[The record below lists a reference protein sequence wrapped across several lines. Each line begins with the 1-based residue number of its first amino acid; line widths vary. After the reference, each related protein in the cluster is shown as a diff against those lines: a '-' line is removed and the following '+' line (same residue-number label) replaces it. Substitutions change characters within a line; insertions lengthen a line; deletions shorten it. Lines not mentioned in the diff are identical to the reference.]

1 MPRVPGALAGGRV
14 AGTAAL
20 AAGAARPFSPPR
32 AGGGSD
38 GLSRFLIFPH
48 VRVPQASHVLG
59 QLARRARVDWR
70 DHWGFELLRLETF
83 VDPRHHAGTC
93 YLAAGWQL
101 LGVTSRR
108 GLARPSQSYH
118 STPRQVWVKPLTS
131 FRLLRDLDLAH
142 IEQAHVD
149 LVKRLIRGKSF
160 RRYLIN
166 HCDPIAIDG
175 SQKLA
180 GDTSGRRNSCSAP
193 SARTKPVTPSI
204 CSCSTDST
212 PTGR

>member
-1 MPRVPGALAGGRV
+1 M
-14 AGTAAL
+14 
-20 AAGAARPFSPPR
+20 
-32 AGGGSD
+32 
-38 GLSRFLIFPH
+38 
-48 VRVPQASHVLG
+48 LG

-142 IEQAHVD
+142 LEQAHVD

-175 SQKLA
+175 SLA
-180 GDTSGRRNSCSAP
+180 IPLGGGTPSAP